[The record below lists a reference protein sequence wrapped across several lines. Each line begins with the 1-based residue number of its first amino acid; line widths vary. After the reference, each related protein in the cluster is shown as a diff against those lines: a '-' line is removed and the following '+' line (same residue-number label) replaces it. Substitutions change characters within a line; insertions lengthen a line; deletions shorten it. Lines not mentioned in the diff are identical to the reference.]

1 MAYLLGVDGGN
12 SKTLALVA
20 RSDGTVVGSGRSGCG
35 DIYATPTAE
44 DAFAAVSAAAD
55 GALDAASVR
64 HTELVAAGFS
74 MAGAD
79 WPEDM
84 RFLQDSFAQ
93 RGLGR
98 TLVVVNDAIGAL
110 RVAVPDE
117 PGVVVVCGTGMAIG
131 ARGADGHI
139 WHTSFW
145 QEPQGGNHLAQQAL
159 RAVYRAELG
168 IDPPTTLSKRILA
181 IFDLPTVEEV
191 LHTLTAWRHPPLPQA
206 TLGALTRALLDEA
219 THGDHAASRI
229 VQQHGAAVGDY
240 ALAAARR
247 VGVLAQPFSLA
258 LTGGVLRHT
267 GPLLA
272 TTIVERV
279 QSVAPQAQPIV
290 SRFEPVVGALLL
302 AFDTAGIAVDAS
314 VVERLRATL
323 PPPVFFA
330 T

>member
-12 SKTLALVA
+12 SKTLAIVA
-20 RSDGTVVGSGRSGCG
+20 CSDGTIIGSGRSGCG
-35 DIYATPTAE
+35 DIYATPSAE
-44 DAFAAVSAAAD
+44 DAFAAVSQAAD
-55 GALDAASVR
+55 QALSVATVR
-64 HTELVAAGFS
+64 HTELIAAGFS

-84 RFLQDSFAQ
+84 IFLKNGFA
-93 RGLGR
+93 RLGLGR
-98 TLVVVNDAIGAL
+98 TPVVVNDAIGAL
-110 RVAVPDE
+110 RVAVPDG

-131 ARGADGHI
+131 ARAADGRI

-145 QEPQGGNHLAQQAL
+145 QEPQGGNDLARKAL

-168 IDPPTTLSKRILA
+168 IDPPTTLTKRILA
-181 IFDLPTVEEV
+181 IFDLPAVEAV
-191 LHTLTAWRHPPLPQA
+191 LHTLTSWRHEPVSQ
-206 TLGALTRALLDEA
+206 TKLGAITRALLDEA
-219 THGDHAASRI
+219 THGDQAASRI
-229 VQQHGAAVGDY
+229 VQQHAAAVGDY
-240 ALAAARR
+240 ALAAARQ
-247 VGVLAQPFSLA
+247 VDILSQPFSLA

-272 TTIVERV
+272 ATIVERV
-279 QSVAPQAQPIV
+279 QSTAPQAQPIV

-302 AFDTAGIAVDAS
+302 AFDAADIPVNHT

-323 PPPVFFA
+323 PSAAFFA